1 MKRLIISF
9 TLIVFLSLIAFSQSQ
24 RKVDSLRSILDSN
37 PKDTVKIKVYKALS
51 DLYYHKDIR
60 LVEAYLDTAY
70 QIATERNFK
79 ESKSFIGF
87 NLGNVYLQKMQFRL
101 ALQYFLETLKYQ
113 EKIGNQRGQAV
124 VYASIGSVHYR
135 QHNLDDALD
144 NYQKSLDLYSNFS
157 SEKDIKNKNSI
168 INNIANIYKDR
179 KDYDK
184 ALKTYRKS
192 MKSSKES
199 DDLISLGNV
208 CNNIG
213 SLYLELNRY
222 DSAEYY
228 INKGL
233 EARKEIDDRD
243 GIIRSQKNLAA
254 YYIDK
259 EQYEKGI
266 SILKEAEKSIV
277 FSGEVA
283 IIIDINTL
291 LSRAYEANGNYQK
304 ALEYHKN
311 LTEARDRLFNI
322 EMARELTKQEMDFE
336 YQKREEQLKFQQQKK
351 ELKLFIT
358 IAILTLGVIIIGLL
372 YFLGRNRVKRIKSE
386 RKVLKLEK
394 ESLEQKIEIKN
405 KELATN
411 VMYLVRKNEF
421 LNGITQKLV
430 DLKEKLKLEN
440 QSSLQTLIYDI
451 QHSINKEVWKEFELR
466 FQKVH
471 TKFYE
476 NLNQKFPDLSPNE
489 KKLCAFLRLN
499 MSTKEIASILHKN
512 EKSVAVARSRL
523 RKKLNL
529 TNTDIDLVSFLSSI

>member
-1 MKRLIISF
+1 MKRLISF

-311 LTEARDRLFNI
+311 LTKAKDSLFNI
-322 EMARELTKQEMDFE
+322 KMARELTKQEMDFK

-386 RKVLKLEK
+386 RRVLKLEK

-440 QSSLQTLIYDI
+440 QTSLQTLIYDI
-451 QHSINKEVWKEFELR
+451 QHSMNKEVWKEFELR

>member
-1 MKRLIISF
+1 MKRLISF

-311 LTEARDRLFNI
+311 LTKAKDSLFNI
-322 EMARELTKQEMDFE
+322 KMARELTKQEMDFK

-386 RKVLKLEK
+386 RRVLKLEK